1 MYDCKQWVEKPQI
14 FLIFERQCHMCIE
27 KSNPRPLIVQT
38 VDWAKNSKLCWFETS
53 LIWNW
58 QVQDWVLQSPL
69 YGFRVTYEGFLG
81 INSANQGVGCL
92 LYLGMFEIAQLPEQV
107 SRKAHQSHGKKL
119 LHKLLFPYL
128 QGQKFS
134 VHSTLL

>member
-1 MYDCKQWVEKPQI
+1 MIASSELRNLRFFWFLKDSAICALKNPTPDLWLYRQWIGPKIQNYAGLRLLWSEIGRCKTG
-14 FLIFERQCHMCIE
+14 C
-27 KSNPRPLIVQT
+27 ST
-38 VDWAKNSKLCWFETS
+38 V
-53 LIWNW
+53 I
-58 QVQDWVLQSPL
+58 L